1 MRPLNDE
8 ETRLVLEKLS
18 KYIGENVK
26 CLLERPD
33 GIYSFR
39 LQNER
44 VFYAS
49 ERMIKL
55 AATIARDN
63 LISFG
68 TCIGKFTKT
77 RKFRLNITALEFMAP
92 YAKYKV
98 WLKPN
103 AEQQFLYGNHILKSG
118 LSRISDNTEQY
129 QGVLIYSMNDLPL
142 GFGVASKSSNDIRVA
157 DPMAI
162 VVFHQ
167 ADTGEYLR
175 NEDFLA

>member
-1 MRPLNDE
+1 MRPLTTE
-8 ETRLVLEKLS
+8 ETKLVLEKLA
-18 KYIGENVK
+18 KYIGPSVK

-33 GIYSFR
+33 GTYSFR
-39 LQNER
+39 LQQER

-49 ERMIKL
+49 ERVIKL
-55 AATIARDN
+55 AATISRDN
-63 LISFG
+63 LNSFG

-77 RKFRLNITALEFMAP
+77 RKFRLNITALEFLAP
-92 YAKYKV
+92 YAEHKV

-118 LSRISDNTEQY
+118 LERITMKTGQY
-129 QGVLIYSMNDLPL
+129 QGVIIYSINNLPL
-142 GFGVASKSSNDIRVA
+142 GFGVAAKSATEIKAV
-157 DPMAI
+157 DPMSI

-175 NEDFLA
+175 NEDFLT

>member
-1 MRPLNDE
+1 M
-8 ETRLVLEKLS
+8 S
-18 KYIGENVK
+18 
-26 CLLERPD
+26 
-33 GIYSFR
+33 
-39 LQNER
+39 
-44 VFYAS
+44 
-49 ERMIKL
+49 
-55 AATIARDN
+55 
-63 LISFG
+63 ISFF
-68 TCIGKFTKT
+68 C
-77 RKFRLNITALEFMAP
+77 LQ
-92 YAKYKV
+92 YKV